1 MAGPVTVSPG
11 RAHGVSAL
19 QPRRL
24 ACTPLRSAR
33 VPHGATRNP
42 RRRRRRGDAGR
53 GPTAARSFSE
63 HGGGCRRQDPAD
75 EGDTMKYAL
84 YPGCAAKGATPELYQ
99 STMAVIGRL
108 GIEVTELTASSCCG
122 AGVVGEADPDGALA
136 LSARTF
142 AQAERL
148 GLDVM
153 TICGTCQGVMGG
165 ANRKLKSD
173 PALLER
179 VNRLLQPE
187 GLTYRGTVQVKHLLW
202 IVVREVGL
210 DKLKDEVEVRLGDLR
225 LAPFYGCYI
234 LRPSWDL
241 GFDDPENPDSM
252 EKVIRAVGAEPV
264 DYGGKIKCCGFPIIL
279 EKEDIALAMN
289 GANLKEAKDGGA
301 DAMVTP
307 CPLCHMSLDIYQDRA
322 ARKVE
327 TNLNLPVLHLP
338 QMLGLAMGVQAKDL
352 GVERHLVPVDSIL
365 HMVDENKRKG
375 TKEQGRS

>member
-1 MAGPVTVSPG
+1 M
-11 RAHGVSAL
+11 R
-19 QPRRL
+19 
-24 ACTPLRSAR
+24 
-33 VPHGATRNP
+33 
-42 RRRRRRGDAGR
+42 
-53 GPTAARSFSE
+53 
-63 HGGGCRRQDPAD
+63 
-75 EGDTMKYAL
+75 YAL

-148 GLDVM
+148 GLDIM

-173 PALLER
+173 PALLKR
-179 VNRLLQPE
+179 VNRLLRPE
-187 GLTYRGTVQVKHLLW
+187 GLVYQGGIQVKHLLW
-202 IVVREVGL
+202 IVVQEVGL
-210 DKLKDEVEVRLGDLR
+210 EKLKDEVQVTLGDLKI
-225 LAPFYGCYI
+225 APFYGCYI
-234 LRPSWDL
+234 LRPSRDL
-241 GFDDPENPDSM
+241 GFDDPEHPNSL

-264 DYGGKIKCCGFPIIL
+264 DYSGKIKCCGFPIIL

-307 CPLCHMSLDIYQDRA
+307 CPLCHMSLDIYQERA
-322 ARKVE
+322 GRKVGA
-327 TNLNLPVLHLP
+327 NLNLPVLHLP
-338 QMLGLAMGVQAKDL
+338 QMLGLAMGVPAEDL
-352 GVERHLVPVDSIL
+352 GMQRHLVLVDSI
-365 HMVDENKRKG
+365 VRAVEERKMERG
-375 TKEQGRS
+375 KEKG

>member
-1 MAGPVTVSPG
+1 MSV
-11 RAHGVSAL
+11 
-19 QPRRL
+19 
-24 ACTPLRSAR
+24 
-33 VPHGATRNP
+33 
-42 RRRRRRGDAGR
+42 
-53 GPTAARSFSE
+53 
-63 HGGGCRRQDPAD
+63 
-75 EGDTMKYAL
+75 KYAL
-84 YPGCAAKGATPELYQ
+84 YPGCAAKGATPELFQ

-108 GIEVTELTASSCCG
+108 GIEVTELTAASCCG

-179 VNRLLQPE
+179 VNRLLKPE

-210 DKLKDEVEVRLGDLR
+210 EKLKDEVQVTLGDLKI
-225 LAPFYGCYI
+225 APFYGCYI

-241 GFDDPENPDSM
+241 GFDDPEHPDSLDQ
-252 EKVIRAVGAEPV
+252 VIRAVGAEPV

-307 CPLCHMSLDIYQDRA
+307 CPLCHMSLDIYQERA
-322 ARKVE
+322 GRKVG

-338 QMLGLAMGVQAKDL
+338 QMLGLAMGVPAEDL
-352 GVERHLVPVDSIL
+352 GLQRHLVSVDPFLEKVEERNVERHK
-365 HMVDENKRKG
+365 EKG
-375 TKEQGRS
+375 QV